1 MDPAS
6 LSNLDPKLRETYER
20 VMGATTPAAGTPP
33 PAPDATTTPS
43 TGEPGVTQT
52 VTTPPAENIPATQPT
67 PDGLSS
73 TMTSSVLENSAPSE
87 QPQTVTINQ
96 PLPAGNASGIIS
108 QPHGH
113 SGLIKVLYYLGAAV
127 FFVIYVFF
135 WMKIFNISLPF

>member
-20 VMGATTPAAGTPP
+20 VMGATTPAAGTTP
-33 PAPDATTTPS
+33 PAVDSTTPAAPV
-43 TGEPGVTQT
+43 GEPGISQT
-52 VTTPPAENIPATQPT
+52 VTTPAPENTTQTPPAADGTT
-67 PDGLSS
+67 P
-73 TMTSSVLENSAPSE
+73 MVASVMENSAPSE

-96 PLPAGNASGIIS
+96 PLPAASNVIT

-113 SGLIKVLYYLGAAV
+113 MGLIKVLYFLGGTV

-135 WMKIFNISLPF
+135 WMKIFNFSLPF